1 MILKNIFLSGLF
13 LILISIESIGQN
25 IDENYLIGIW
35 QDSQNIADGWS
46 NNYQFFENGIF
57 KFNYS
62 QMNCKKRVIYL
73 KGNWSLKYDLIV
85 LSVKE
90 EMIIEGGELVK
101 DPICDSMIVNGID
114 KTITLKEPRIYKMK
128 IIVKQNSL
136 LNDKGPK
143 IEHIQ
148 LDSINYYKLRE
159 NPLDY

>member
-1 MILKNIFLSGLF
+1 
-13 LILISIESIGQN
+13 
-25 IDENYLIGIW
+25 
-35 QDSQNIADGWS
+35 
-46 NNYQFFENGIF
+46 
-57 KFNYS
+57 
-62 QMNCKKRVIYL
+62 MNCKKRVIYL